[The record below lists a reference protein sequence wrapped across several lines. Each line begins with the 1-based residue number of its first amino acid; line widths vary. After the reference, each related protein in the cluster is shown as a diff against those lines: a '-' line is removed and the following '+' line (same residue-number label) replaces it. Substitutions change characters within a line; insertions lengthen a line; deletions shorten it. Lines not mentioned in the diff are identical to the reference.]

1 MPAGLWLQVDRVDVS
16 GVKPGALANCGLLVA
31 SLRGGAG
38 GSTVVVVDVNL
49 VVMVAEVDGRLM
61 RRVFNPLE

>member
-1 MPAGLWLQVDRVDVS
+1 MDVS

-38 GSTVVVVDVNL
+38 GSVVVVDVNL